1 MLRKEV
7 DDSFSRQ
14 FTGCLQAEPE
24 NPFLQPRSPVEL
36 MYEEMV
42 CEVPALPVR
51 LAVEGNERRGRV
63 KSLMFDATK
72 GLWFHRQ

>member
-14 FTGCLQAEPE
+14 YTGCLQREPE
-24 NPFLQPRSPVEL
+24 NPFLQPKSPVE
-36 MYEEMV
+36 MMHEERV
-42 CEVPALPVR
+42 CEVPALPAR
-51 LAVEGNERRGRV
+51 LAVDGNERKNRV
-63 KSLMFDATK
+63 RSLMFDATK